1 MPFQI
6 KTRYKYSTQTISVGF
21 GFESPLIQTR
31 HPSPSPFWTQFC
43 FEVWFIIS
51 PRLPPSDVPPKD
63 IPLIGTMSP
72 VRIDR
77 RVVFSRISGI
87 VEVEDKKIC
96 WILTMSNDDVCIK
109 IYTCLGDL
117 ILCNITGRVVNGARS
132 RNVSYTSNLWLNMFE
147 GCSYRPPSSNL
158 GLGIGAAK

>member
-43 FEVWFIIS
+43 FKVWFIIS

-72 VRIDR
+72 VRIDGR
-77 RVVFSRISGI
+77 LFFGLMELWRLKTRKIVGRFSHH
-87 VEVEDKKIC
+87 VK
-96 WILTMSNDDVCIK
+96 
-109 IYTCLGDL
+109 
-117 ILCNITGRVVNGARS
+117 
-132 RNVSYTSNLWLNMFE
+132 
-147 GCSYRPPSSNL
+147 
-158 GLGIGAAK
+158 